1 MPEEYDSS
9 LPPVQGTLTVPRIV
23 FLVVAAASPLAAVV
37 ATLPLALAVG
47 AGPTTPLMYLI
58 AGVIL
63 LCFAVGYA
71 AMSRRVVAPG
81 GFYSYVAVG
90 LGRRAAAVAAFVA
103 LISYNALA
111 VMLVATFG
119 YFSQLVLADSGIDLP
134 WEAYSAAAIVFV
146 GALGCRRIDVSAR
159 VLGVLVA
166 AELAVLVVFDTALL
180 SEHGTRALPVGA
192 FDVTELTQA
201 GLGLG
206 LMFAFTSFLG
216 FEAAALYSEEAREP
230 KRTVALA
237 TYVSVAVVAIFY
249 GLTSWISVGALGIDG
264 VREAAQ
270 TQLGD
275 LILDLADER
284 LGSVF
289 SAVMTILLLTGL
301 FATLLACHNST
312 NRLTSALGREG
323 LLPSAL
329 GRFHPTLDAP
339 VRASLLQ
346 TAVSVLVV
354 GAFAVA
360 GANPYST
367 LAVSMS
373 ALGTLGM
380 VFLQAITAFA
390 IVAYFWR
397 RTDLRRWQ
405 PVVASL
411 IGGLGLSTAVVLI
424 IVYYQELT
432 GVDNVV
438 VNRLPLLLLFVGVA
452 AAVYVE
458 WLRRYRPERFGLI
471 GGSARARSTL
481 ARADSAPAPHD
492 RPTPH
497 DPPAPS

>member
-9 LPPVQGTLTVPRIV
+9 LPAAQGTLTVPRIV

-58 AGVIL
+58 AGAIL

-119 YFSQLVLADSGIDLP
+119 YFSRLVLADSGIDLP
-134 WEAYSAAAIVFV
+134 WEAYSAAAVVAV
-146 GALGCRRIDVSAR
+146 GVLGCRRIDVSAR
-159 VLGVLVA
+159 VLGILVA
-166 AELAVLVVFDTALL
+166 AELAVLVVFNTAVL
-180 SEHGTRALPVGA
+180 SEEGVRALPIGA

-230 KRTVALA
+230 RRTVALA
-237 TYVSVAVVAIFY
+237 TYVSVAVVAVFY

-275 LILDLADER
+275 LILHLADER
-284 LGSVF
+284 LGSAF
-289 SAVMTILLLTGL
+289 SAVMTVLLLTGL

-312 NRLTSALGREG
+312 NRLTSAIGREG

-329 GRFHPTLDAP
+329 GRFHPRLCAP

-346 TAVSVLVV
+346 TTVNVLVV
-354 GAFAVA
+354 GAFAA
-360 GANPYST
+360 FGANPYST

-397 RTDLRRWQ
+397 TTDRRGWR
-405 PVVASL
+405 PMLASL
-411 IGGLGLSTAVVLI
+411 IGGSGLSIAVVLI
-424 IVYYQELT
+424 IVHYQELT

-438 VNRLPLLLLFVGVA
+438 VNRLPLLLVFAGVA
-452 AAVYVE
+452 AAGYAE
-458 WLRRYRPERFGLI
+458 WLRRHRPDRFGAI
-471 GGSARARSTL
+471 GESAYAR
-481 ARADSAPAPHD
+481 SAPAERETTPND
-492 RPTPH
+492 RPAH
-497 DPPAPS
+497 HLH